1 MGGAARDSCNDGN
14 VLSSF
19 RLLSRK
25 RPPTSGLDATFS
37 RLRWKFSS
45 SSSSSSSSVVDILKS
60 SSSNCFC
67 DPAFLPNPTLAPI
80 GILTLTSF
88 FFFFGGIAGFCLV
101 VVVVIAVVEVAG
113 FFRAGANPRMRS
125 IFVAI
130 SSYSS
135 TRCLLSLVASCGPTA
150 LFAAVILSFAAFA
163 LSSLDI
169 LKSETDATI
178 PKSSNDFG

>member
-1 MGGAARDSCNDGN
+1 MGGAARDKGNDGN

-37 RLRWKFSS
+37 RTRWKFS

-67 DPAFLPNPTLAPI
+67 DHAFLPNPTLAPI
-80 GILTLTSF
+80 GIPALTSF

-113 FFRAGANPRMRS
+113 FFRAVDDAGANPRMPS

-135 TRCLLSLVASCGPTA
+135 TRCLLSLVAS
-150 LFAAVILSFAAFA
+150 
-163 LSSLDI
+163 
-169 LKSETDATI
+169 
-178 PKSSNDFG
+178 

>member
-1 MGGAARDSCNDGN
+1 MGGAARDKGNDGN

-25 RPPTSGLDATFS
+25 RPPTSGLDAT
-37 RLRWKFSS
+37 RWKFSS

-67 DPAFLPNPTLAPI
+67 DHAFLPNPTLVPI
-80 GILTLTSF
+80 GIPALTSF

-113 FFRAGANPRMRS
+113 FFLDDAGANPRMRS